1 MNDSFYKI
9 KVNDSNTLIVSFA
22 GKAKLFGGIQVFEF
36 QNFFEKYFNNV
47 SRNFYIDRYTDSYH
61 KGISGVSTNIDETVI
76 HLKNEIKDYQNV
88 VFLGVSA
95 GGYAAI
101 LFGSLLNITTVI
113 AFIPQTIRVGHS
125 ENIDEKYRDISI
137 YINDKTKYYI
147 YGDSSISDV
156 NDCHHISHCERI
168 SHHSNVFITRKNGVN
183 LKKMRDDGELYK
195 IIESVVL

>member
-1 MNDSFYKI
+1 M
-9 KVNDSNTLIVSFA
+9 
-22 GKAKLFGGIQVFEF
+22 
-36 QNFFEKYFNNV
+36 
-47 SRNFYIDRYTDSYH
+47 
-61 KGISGVSTNIDETVI
+61 
-76 HLKNEIKDYQNV
+76 KNGD
-88 VFLGVSA
+88 
-95 GGYAAI
+95 I
-101 LFGSLLNITTVI
+101 LHN
-113 AFIPQTIRVGHS
+113 
-125 ENIDEKYRDISI
+125 ENLDEKYRDISI

>member
-22 GKAKLFGGIQVFEF
+22 GNAKLFGGIQVFEF
-36 QNFFEKYFNNV
+36 QHFFEKYFNNV
-47 SRNFYIDRYTDSYH
+47 SRNFYIDKHTDSYH
-61 KGISGVSTNIDETVI
+61 KGISGISTNIDETVI

-113 AFIPQTIRVGHS
+113 SFIPQTIRRD

>member
-1 MNDSFYKI
+1 MNDFFYKI

-22 GKAKLFGGIQVFEF
+22 GNAKLFGGIQVFEF

-47 SRNFYIDRYTDSYH
+47 SRNFYIDKYIDSYH
-61 KGISGVSTNIDETVI
+61 KGVSGVSTNIDETVI

-101 LFGSLLNITTVI
+101 LFGSLLNINTVI
-113 AFIPQTIRVGHS
+113 AFIPQTILHN
-125 ENIDEKYRDISI
+125 ENLDEKYRDISI

-168 SHHSNVFITRKNGVN
+168 SHYSNVFITRKNGVN